1 MKKYMSN
8 YYPNP
13 SDNSEAARI
22 EALGNEWRARRR
34 EQDAAELA
42 AARSQARNLDD
53 YNRAAV
59 VVAEALGRHAEATP
73 AEMEQDGEAPRITPG
88 VETEPPLVSSTV
100 APAPESEEKSL
111 PPRQYSG
118 EAQLMAAILDWQ
130 RSLRK
135 ELEADNL
142 ATERPPAGR
151 DSNYMAKPI
160 VAQAVELQAEPS
172 PKEDEQAETAPSL
185 EAEPLLASSMAAPVP
200 ELEEAALPSASPPAH
215 QLPAPTLPLPPGV
228 KRGLPTHTSQ
238 DFRHLPRHV
247 WLVRDVFHGGEVI
260 ILWGESQAGKT
271 ALLLDMVAAI
281 ASGEDWAG
289 HPVTRTNVIYVALE
303 GQIGVR
309 TRVQALEHDRCI
321 GHLEGVHYVFN
332 PCNVS
337 SEEDVNELALTAL
350 NHDAK
355 FIVIDTLS
363 ASIAGVAEENSN
375 TAMAG
380 VIANVQRLTQMT
392 GAAVLLVHH
401 CGNDPKRGARGAY
414 ALHANPDVSIEV
426 GRSGENR
433 HWRLAKGRDGEPA
446 GGRFKIEGISFQP
459 EHETEPLKSIVVR
472 HVEDAEAPAALPL
485 PKTKG
490 QERADEALKAI
501 TLHLHMAGIGAEDEQ
516 SSGEA
521 THEAISKIV
530 AQAFKEK
537 CDSGEEGYG
546 SNHRAKNVRE
556 AIQSLIDAGLL
567 ILHEGKVR
575 LPH

>member
-1 MKKYMSN
+1 MSN
-8 YYPNP
+8 QHIDP
-13 SDNSEAARI
+13 SDNS
-22 EALGNEWRARRR
+22 GTT
-34 EQDAAELA
+34 
-42 AARSQARNLDD
+42 RNL
-53 YNRAAV
+53 NNHVAKQV
-59 VVAEALGRHAEATP
+59 VKQALLLYPKTSPNDNEPIKAPVTQEAESL
-73 AEMEQDGEAPRITPG
+73 
-88 VETEPPLVSSTV
+88 LVSSTKAS
-100 APAPESEEKSL
+100 APASDEVPL
-111 PPRQYSG
+111 IPRQYSG

-130 RSLRK
+130 RNLRK
-135 ELEADNL
+135 ELEADNQ
-142 ATERPPAGR
+142 ATECPPAGS
-151 DSNYMAKPI
+151 DSNHMAKL
-160 VAQAVELQAEPS
+160 VATHAVGLHPELS
-172 PKEDEQAETAPSL
+172 PKEEEQAAAAPGL
-185 EAEPLLASSMAAPVP
+185 EAEPLLVSSMVAPAP
-200 ELEEAALPSASPPAH
+200 ELEEAALPPPTPLL

-228 KRGLPTHTSQ
+228 TRGLPTHTSQ

-281 ASGEDWAG
+281 ASGSDWAG

-309 TRVQALEHDRCI
+309 TRVQALEHDR
-321 GHLEGVHYVFN
+321 GVTHLEGIHYVFN
-332 PCNVS
+332 PCNVA
-337 SEEDVNELALTAL
+337 SEADVNELALTAL
-350 NHDAK
+350 KHDAK

-363 ASIAGVAEENSN
+363 ASIAGMAEENSN
-375 TAMAG
+375 SAMAG
-380 VIANVQRLTQMT
+380 MIANVQRLTQMT

-433 HWRLAKGRDGEPA
+433 YWRLDKGRDGEPA
-446 GGRFKIEGISFQP
+446 SGWFKIEGISFQP

-472 HVEDAEAPAALPL
+472 HVENTAASAALPS
-485 PKTKG
+485 PKTKA

-501 TLHLHMAGIGAEDEQ
+501 TLHLRVAGIGVDGEQ
-516 SSGEA
+516 PPGEA
-521 THEAISKIV
+521 THESISKVV
-530 AQAFKEK
+530 AQAFKDK
-537 CDSGEEGYG
+537 CDGGEEGYG

-556 AIQSLIDAGLL
+556 AIQSLINAGLL

>member
-1 MKKYMSN
+1 MTT
-8 YYPNP
+8 
-13 SDNSEAARI
+13 
-22 EALGNEWRARRR
+22 
-34 EQDAAELA
+34 ELNT
-42 AARSQARNLDD
+42 R
-53 YNRAAV
+53 
-59 VVAEALGRHAEATP
+59 
-73 AEMEQDGEAPRITPG
+73 
-88 VETEPPLVSSTV
+88 
-100 APAPESEEKSL
+100 PEN
-111 PPRQYSG
+111 SG

-130 RSLRK
+130 RNLRK

-142 ATERPPAGR
+142 ASERPSAR
-151 DSNYMAKPI
+151 SDNNYKAKLV
-160 VAQAVELQAEPS
+160 VAQALGLHPEPS
-172 PKEDEQAETAPSL
+172 PKEDEQVEATGTMPGL
-185 EAEPLLASSMAAPVP
+185 EAEPLLVSSMVAPAP
-200 ELEEAALPSASPPAH
+200 ELEEADLPPASPPPR
-215 QLPAPTLPLPPGV
+215 QLPEPTLPLPPGV

-238 DFRHLPRHV
+238 DFRNLPRHV

-281 ASGEDWAG
+281 ASGSDWAG

-309 TRVQALEHDRCI
+309 TRVQALEHDR
-321 GHLEGVHYVFN
+321 GVSHLEGIHYVFN
-332 PCNVS
+332 PCNVA
-337 SEEDVNELALTAL
+337 SEADVNELALTAL
-350 NHDAK
+350 KHDAK

-363 ASIAGVAEENSN
+363 ASIAGMAEENSN
-375 TAMAG
+375 SAMAG
-380 VIANVQRLTQMT
+380 MIANVQRLTQMT

-401 CGNDPKRGARGAY
+401 CGNDPRRGARGAY

-426 GRSGENR
+426 GRSGEDR
-433 HWRLAKGRDGEPA
+433 YWRLDKGRDGEPA

-459 EHETEPLKSIVVR
+459 AHEAEPLKSIVVR
-472 HVEDAEAPAALPL
+472 HVEDAEAPAALPSR
-485 PKTKG
+485 KTKA

-501 TLHLHMAGIGAEDEQ
+501 TLHLRVAGIGVDGEQ
-516 SSGEA
+516 SPGEA
-521 THEAISKIV
+521 THEAINKVV
-530 AQAFKEK
+530 AQAFKDK

>member
-1 MKKYMSN
+1 MSMHQVNPADHFGANRNLNN
-8 YYPNP
+8 YVAKQVVAQALRLNTTP
-13 SDNSEAARI
+13 SPTE
-22 EALGNEWRARRR
+22 NEQA
-34 EQDAAELA
+34 DAAGAPPSRE
-42 AARSQARNLDD
+42 
-53 YNRAAV
+53 
-59 VVAEALGRHAEATP
+59 AEP
-73 AEMEQDGEAPRITPG
+73 
-88 VETEPPLVSSTV
+88 VLVSSTV
-100 APAPESEEKSL
+100 APAPVSESEEAS
-111 PPRQYSG
+111 PPRQYAG

-130 RSLRK
+130 RNLRK

-142 ATERPPAGR
+142 ATEHPPAGS
-151 DSNYMAKPI
+151 DSNDMAKLV
-160 VAQAVELQAEPS
+160 VAQAVGLQPEPS
-172 PKEDEQAETAPSL
+172 PKEDEQVEATGTMPGL
-185 EAEPLLASSMAAPVP
+185 EAEPLLVSSMVAPAP
-200 ELEEAALPSASPPAH
+200 ELEEADLPPASPPPR
-215 QLPAPTLPLPPGV
+215 QLPEPTLPLPPGV

-281 ASGEDWAG
+281 ASGSDWAG

-309 TRVQALEHDRCI
+309 TRVQALEHDR
-321 GHLEGVHYVFN
+321 GVSHLEGIHYVFN
-332 PCNVS
+332 PCNVA
-337 SEEDVNELALTAL
+337 SEADVNELALTAL
-350 NHDAK
+350 KHDAK

-363 ASIAGVAEENSN
+363 ASIAGTAEENSN
-375 TAMAG
+375 SAMAG
-380 VIANVQRLTQMT
+380 MIANVQRLTQMT

-401 CGNDPKRGARGAY
+401 CGNDPRRGARGAY

-426 GRSGENR
+426 GRSGEDR
-433 HWRLAKGRDGEPA
+433 YWRLDKGRDGEPA

-472 HVEDAEAPAALPL
+472 HVEDAEAPAALPS
-485 PKTKG
+485 PKTKA

-501 TLHLHMAGIGAEDEQ
+501 TLHLRVAGIGVDGEQ
-516 SSGEA
+516 SPGEA
-521 THEAISKIV
+521 THEAFNKVV
-530 AQAFKEK
+530 AQAFKDK
-537 CDSGEEGYG
+537 CDNGEEGYG

-556 AIQSLIDAGLL
+556 AIQSLIDAGFL